1 MAAGIRPAASLG
13 CVALLAA
20 AWQQPLAAADLTRA
34 ALEQWLQR
42 YERAWEERDPARA
55 AEIFTPDAT
64 YRETPFAEP
73 FRGRA
78 AVRDYW
84 ASVTADQ
91 RDIDFKYDVI
101 AVSGNTG
108 VAHWSAT
115 LTQPSSG
122 AKVQLDGVFVLE
134 FDADGTLCRSL
145 REWWH
150 LPE

>member
-1 MAAGIRPAASLG
+1 LASRIWPTTALGCLAVLAASG
-13 CVALLAA
+13 PA
-20 AWQQPLAAADLTRA
+20 AAADLTRA

-42 YERAWEERDPARA
+42 YEQAWESRDPARA
-55 AEIFTPDAT
+55 AEIFTADAT

-91 RDIDFKYDVI
+91 RDVDFNYDVI
-101 AVSGNTG
+101 AVSGDTG
-108 VAHWSAT
+108 VAHWAAT
-115 LTQPSSG
+115 FTQPSSG
-122 AKVQLDGVFVLE
+122 AKVELDGIFVLE
-134 FDADGTLCRSL
+134 LDAAGQLCRSL

>member
-1 MAAGIRPAASLG
+1 MPARVRTAAALG
-13 CVALLAA
+13 CLTVLVASGPTPA
-20 AWQQPLAAADLTRA
+20 AAADLTRA
-34 ALEQWLQR
+34 ALEGWLQR
-42 YERAWEERDPARA
+42 YEQAWESRDPAQA
-55 AEIFTPDAT
+55 AELFTADAT

-91 RDIDFKYDVI
+91 RDVDFEYDVI
-101 AVSGNTG
+101 ATSGSTG

-115 LTQPSSG
+115 FTQPSSG
-122 AKVQLDGVFVLE
+122 AKVALDGVFVLE
-134 FDADGTLCRSL
+134 LDAEGRLCRSL